1 LLDWKENI
9 LLSAVYSMMTRV
21 KPKTV
26 RDRSTMLKTGVLAG
40 ADRYRAGRKG
50 RKAEYEMDS
59 AGMGPAESSM
69 GGRTRTEWSGRARE
83 NRSSG

>member
-1 LLDWKENI
+1 M
-9 LLSAVYSMMTRV
+9 LSAVYSMMTRV

-50 RKAEYEMDS
+50 RKGRKAEYEMDS